1 MLRHINVSSA
11 GPVLT
16 LTAPADLRGD
26 AHTSHPKNR
35 PGPVEGTG
43 SSVTDVSRW
52 VWTLGRQMT
61 SWRLTWGAALQ
72 TDHVGRHCRVW
83 DSGPWLGEP
92 VQALCCRFL
101 WENWTSHTLA
111 PGA

>member
-1 MLRHINVSSA
+1 MLHHIDVASA

-16 LTAPADLRGD
+16 LTAPGDLRG
-26 AHTSHPKNR
+26 AHTSHPKNS
-35 PGPVEGTG
+35 PEPVEGTG

-61 SWRLTWGAALQ
+61 SWRLKWEAALQ
-72 TDHVGRHCRVW
+72 TDHVGWRCWIW

-92 VQALCCRFL
+92 
-101 WENWTSHTLA
+101 
-111 PGA
+111 G